1 MGIYMS
7 PKGNKHIISKYFY
20 NFRPT
25 EYTDSMKSLFTS
37 SVRPEEANRRYIL
50 PGLDGLRAIA
60 VLLVMV
66 YHFWPTVLPGGMIG
80 VDIFFV
86 ISGFL
91 ITSLLLREGALT
103 GKIALGNFWLRRAR
117 RLLPAIILLI
127 LVMGPVSL
135 LIGGDIQ
142 VNLSRQLTGAATFSS
157 NWISIFAG
165 NDYFAQT
172 SPELFTNFW
181 SLAVEE
187 QFYVV
192 WPLLIVGA
200 GVLLGRSWRRF
211 SVVMVLGIITSL
223 SAATTLLMFGSP
235 ISRVYYGTDTHLYGL
250 LLGALLAFARP
261 WSLYPPLQQSVLYR
275 VAQPFGLV
283 AFARVMISWLSL
295 FALIPYAMLVPESA
309 PGAIPWGLFGAS
321 LLALGVIQGMLPDML
336 AGASEMLRRLLNFAP
351 LRWVGERSYGLYLWH
366 WPLAVVMHYTLGAD
380 RSPLVNVGVL
390 VATFVIAE
398 MSYRWVETPIR
409 RYGFRGSANRFM
421 ALFQSPRTRFLPVS
435 VILAVVVAAAST
447 GLAVHTAP
455 TMTTAQ
461 KSVED
466 GKRAAAERLKARQEA
481 QAASASASPSA
492 SATGKE
498 AKASASASASASP
511 SASAVSAG
519 SVNSSQVSIVGD
531 SIVVAVSPELYDK
544 MPEASIDA
552 AEGRTIVKA
561 LPIIKS
567 MGANGQIRKTF
578 VLSVTANSTILDGQ
592 LDEVLAA
599 MPADSKLVLV
609 TGYGPRNLTWI
620 DYSNGKIREFA
631 AQHSDRVI
639 IADWNSAIR
648 QALQTQSGLLAS
660 DGVHPEVAGQAL
672 YAQVLMEAIAKAQK

>member
-1 MGIYMS
+1 
-7 PKGNKHIISKYFY
+7 
-20 NFRPT
+20 
-25 EYTDSMKSLFTS
+25 MKSLFTS
-37 SVRPEEANRRYIL
+37 SVRPYEANRRYIL

-60 VLLVMV
+60 VLLVIV

-91 ITSLLLREGALT
+91 ITSLLLREGALN
-103 GKIALGNFWLRRAR
+103 GRIALGSFWVRRAR
-117 RLLPAIILLI
+117 RLLPAIALMI
-127 LVMGPVSL
+127 LVLGPVSL
-135 LIGGDIQ
+135 IVGGDIQ
-142 VNLSRQLTGAATFSS
+142 VNLGRQLLGAATFSS

-187 QFYVV
+187 QFYVL
-192 WPLLIVGA
+192 WPLLIVASGL
-200 GVLLGRSWRRF
+200 LLGRRWRHF
-211 SVVMVLGIITSL
+211 SAVMVLGILASL
-223 SAATTLLMFGSP
+223 GVAAFLLMNGTP
-235 ISRVYYGTDTHLYGL
+235 ISRIYYGTDTHLYGL

-261 WSLYPPLQQSVLYR
+261 WSLYPPMGKKALYR
-275 VAQPFGLV
+275 VAQPFGLI
-283 AFARVMISWLSL
+283 AFTRVMVSWLSL
-295 FALIPYAMLVPESA
+295 FALIPYAILVPESA

-336 AGASEMLRRLLNFAP
+336 AGASEALRRLLNFAP

-366 WPLAVVMHYTLGAD
+366 WPLAVVMHYVLGAD

-390 VATFVIAE
+390 VATFAIAE

-409 RYGFRGSANRFM
+409 RRGFRESANRVIASFQNATVK
-421 ALFQSPRTRFLPVS
+421 ALPIALTLL
-435 VILAVVVAAAST
+435 VIAAAGAT
-447 GLAVHTAP
+447 GVAVRTAP

-461 KSVED
+461 QSVED

-481 QAASASASPSA
+481 RASASANPSA
-492 SATGKE
+492 T
-498 AKASASASASASP
+498 AKDDKDAKANASASASASQEATGP
-511 SASAVSAG
+511 I
-519 SVNSSQVSIVGD
+519 NSSQVTVVGD
-531 SIVVAVSPELYDK
+531 SIVVAVSPDLYDK
-544 MPEASIDA
+544 MPEAQIDA
-552 AEGRTIVKA
+552 AEGRTIAKA
-561 LPIIKS
+561 LPIIKT
-567 MGANGQIRKTF
+567 MGASGQIRKTL

-592 LDEVLAA
+592 LDQVLAA

-609 TGYGPRNLTWI
+609 TGYGPRNLSWI
-620 DYSNGKIREFA
+620 EHSNTKIHEFA
-631 AQHSDRVI
+631 SQHSDRVI

-660 DGVHPEVAGQAL
+660 DGVHPEAAGQEL
-672 YAQVLMEAIAKAQK
+672 YARVVEQAIAKAQKK

>member
-1 MGIYMS
+1 
-7 PKGNKHIISKYFY
+7 
-20 NFRPT
+20 
-25 EYTDSMKSLFTS
+25 MKSLFTS
-37 SVRPEEANRRYIL
+37 SVRPYEANRRYIL

-60 VLLVMV
+60 VLLVIV

-91 ITSLLLREGALT
+91 ITSLLLREGAMN
-103 GKIALGNFWLRRAR
+103 GRIALGSFWVRRAR
-117 RLLPAIILLI
+117 RLLPAIALMI
-127 LVMGPVSL
+127 LVLGPVSL
-135 LIGGDIQ
+135 IVGGDIQ
-142 VNLSRQLTGAATFSS
+142 VNLGRQLLGAATFSS

-187 QFYVV
+187 QFYVL
-192 WPLLIVGA
+192 WPLLIVASGL
-200 GVLLGRSWRRF
+200 LLGRRWRHF
-211 SVVMVLGIITSL
+211 SAVMVLGILASL
-223 SAATTLLMFGSP
+223 GAAAFLLMNGTP
-235 ISRVYYGTDTHLYGL
+235 ISRIYYGTDTHLYGL

-261 WSLYPPLQQSVLYR
+261 WSLYPPMGKKALYR
-275 VAQPFGLV
+275 VAQPFGLI
-283 AFARVMISWLSL
+283 AFTRVMVSWLSL
-295 FALIPYAMLVPESA
+295 FALIPYAILVPESA

-336 AGASEMLRRLLNFAP
+336 AGASEALRRLLNFAP

-366 WPLAVVMHYTLGAD
+366 WPLAVVMHYVLGAD

-390 VATFVIAE
+390 VATFAIAE

-409 RYGFRGSANRFM
+409 RRGFRESANRVIASFQNATVK
-421 ALFQSPRTRFLPVS
+421 ALPIALTLL
-435 VILAVVVAAAST
+435 VIAAAGAT
-447 GLAVHTAP
+447 GVAVRTAP

-461 KSVED
+461 QSVED

-481 QAASASASPSA
+481 R
-492 SATGKE
+492 
-498 AKASASASASASP
+498 ASASASASAAAKDGKDAKVNA
-511 SASAVSAG
+511 SASASASQEATG
-519 SVNSSQVSIVGD
+519 PINSSQVTVVGD
-531 SIVVAVSPELYDK
+531 SIVVAVSPDLYDK
-544 MPEASIDA
+544 MPEAQIDA
-552 AEGRTIVKA
+552 AEGRTIAKA
-561 LPIIKS
+561 LPIIKT
-567 MGANGQIRKTF
+567 MGASGQIRQTL

-609 TGYGPRNLTWI
+609 TGYGPRNLSWI
-620 DYSNGKIREFA
+620 EYSNTKIHEFA
-631 AQHSDRVI
+631 SQHSDRVI

-648 QALQTQSGLLAS
+648 QALQTQSGLLTS
-660 DGVHPEVAGQAL
+660 DGVHPEAAGQEL
-672 YAQVLMEAIAKAQK
+672 YARVVEQAIAKAQKK

>member
-1 MGIYMS
+1 
-7 PKGNKHIISKYFY
+7 
-20 NFRPT
+20 
-25 EYTDSMKSLFTS
+25 MKSLFTS
-37 SVRPEEANRRYIL
+37 SVRPYEANRRYIL

-60 VLLVMV
+60 VLLVIV

-91 ITSLLLREGALT
+91 ITSLLLREGALN
-103 GKIALGNFWLRRAR
+103 GRIALGSFWIRRAR
-117 RLLPAIILLI
+117 RLLPAIALMI
-127 LVMGPVSL
+127 LVLGPVSL
-135 LIGGDIQ
+135 IVGGDIQ
-142 VNLSRQLTGAATFSS
+142 VNLGRQLLGAATFSS

-187 QFYVV
+187 QFYVL
-192 WPLLIVGA
+192 WPLLIVASGL
-200 GVLLGRSWRRF
+200 LLGRRWRRF
-211 SVVMVLGIITSL
+211 SVVMVLGIVASL
-223 SAATTLLMFGSP
+223 GAATFLLMNGAP
-235 ISRVYYGTDTHLYGL
+235 VSRVYYGTDTHLYGL

-261 WSLYPPLQQSVLYR
+261 WSLYPPIGKKALYR

-283 AFARVMISWLSL
+283 AFIRVMVSWLSL
-295 FALIPYAMLVPESA
+295 FALIPYAILVPESA

-336 AGASEMLRRLLNFAP
+336 AGASEALRRLLNFAP

-366 WPLAVVMHYTLGAD
+366 WPLAVVMHYVLGAD

-390 VATFVIAE
+390 VATFAIAE

-409 RYGFRGSANRFM
+409 RHGFRGSANRVIASFQNATVK
-421 ALFQSPRTRFLPVS
+421 ALPIALTLL
-435 VILAVVVAAAST
+435 VIAAAGAT
-447 GLAVHTAP
+447 GVAVRTAP
-455 TMTTAQ
+455 AMTTAQ
-461 KSVED
+461 QSVED

-481 QAASASASPSA
+481 RASASANPTTKDGKDAKATASANPSA
-492 SATGKE
+492 SASQEATG
-498 AKASASASASASP
+498 P
-511 SASAVSAG
+511 ID
-519 SVNSSQVSIVGD
+519 SSQVTVVGD
-531 SIVVAVSPELYDK
+531 SIVVATSPDLYDK
-544 MPEASIDA
+544 MPEAQINA
-552 AEGRTIVKA
+552 AEGRTIANA

-567 MGANGQIRKTF
+567 MGANGQIRKTL

-592 LDEVLAA
+592 LDQVLAA

-609 TGYGPRNLTWI
+609 TGYGPRNLSWI
-620 DYSNGKIREFA
+620 EYSNTKIREFA
-631 AQHSDRVI
+631 SQHSDRVI

-660 DGVHPEVAGQAL
+660 DGVHPEAAGQEL
-672 YAQVLMEAIAKAQK
+672 YARVVEQAIAKAQKK

>member
-1 MGIYMS
+1 
-7 PKGNKHIISKYFY
+7 
-20 NFRPT
+20 
-25 EYTDSMKSLFTS
+25 MKSLFTS
-37 SVRPEEANRRYIL
+37 SVRPYEANRRYIL

-60 VLLVMV
+60 VLLVIV

-91 ITSLLLREGALT
+91 ITSLLLREGALN
-103 GKIALGNFWLRRAR
+103 GRIALGSFWVRRAR
-117 RLLPAIILLI
+117 RLLPAIALMI
-127 LVMGPVSL
+127 LVLGPVSL
-135 LIGGDIQ
+135 IVGGDIQ
-142 VNLSRQLTGAATFSS
+142 VNLGRQLLGAATFSS

-187 QFYVV
+187 QFYVL
-192 WPLLIVGA
+192 WPLLIVASGL
-200 GVLLGRSWRRF
+200 LLGRRWRHF
-211 SVVMVLGIITSL
+211 SAIMVLGILASL
-223 SAATTLLMFGSP
+223 GVAAFLLMNGTP
-235 ISRVYYGTDTHLYGL
+235 ISRIYYGTDTHLYGL

-261 WSLYPPLQQSVLYR
+261 WSLYPPMGKKALYR
-275 VAQPFGLV
+275 VAQPFGLI
-283 AFARVMISWLSL
+283 AFTRVMVSWLSL
-295 FALIPYAMLVPESA
+295 FALIPYAILVPESA

-336 AGASEMLRRLLNFAP
+336 AGASEALRRLLNFAP

-366 WPLAVVMHYTLGAD
+366 WPLAVVMHYVLGAD

-390 VATFVIAE
+390 VATFAIAE

-409 RYGFRGSANRFM
+409 RRGFRESANRVIASFQNATVK
-421 ALFQSPRTRFLPVS
+421 ALPIALTLL
-435 VILAVVVAAAST
+435 VIAAAGAT
-447 GLAVHTAP
+447 GVAVRTAP

-461 KSVED
+461 QSVED

-481 QAASASASPSA
+481 RASASANPSA
-492 SATGKE
+492 T
-498 AKASASASASASP
+498 AKDDKDAKADASASASASQEATGP
-511 SASAVSAG
+511 I
-519 SVNSSQVSIVGD
+519 NSSQVTVVGD
-531 SIVVAVSPELYDK
+531 SIVVAVSPDLYDK
-544 MPEASIDA
+544 MPEAQIDA
-552 AEGRTIVKA
+552 AEGRTIAKA
-561 LPIIKS
+561 LPIIKT
-567 MGANGQIRKTF
+567 MGASGQIRKTL

-592 LDEVLAA
+592 LDQVLAA

-609 TGYGPRNLTWI
+609 TGYGPRNLSWI
-620 DYSNGKIREFA
+620 EYSNTKIHEFA
-631 AQHSDRVI
+631 SQHSDRVI

-660 DGVHPEVAGQAL
+660 DGVHPEAAGQEL
-672 YAQVLMEAIAKAQK
+672 YARVVEQAIAKAQKK

>member
-1 MGIYMS
+1 
-7 PKGNKHIISKYFY
+7 
-20 NFRPT
+20 
-25 EYTDSMKSLFTS
+25 MKSLFTS
-37 SVRPEEANRRYIL
+37 SVRPYEANRRYIL

-60 VLLVMV
+60 VLLVIV

-91 ITSLLLREGALT
+91 ITSLLLREGALN
-103 GKIALGNFWLRRAR
+103 GRIALGSFWVRRAR
-117 RLLPAIILLI
+117 RLLPAIALMI
-127 LVMGPVSL
+127 LVLGPVSL
-135 LIGGDIQ
+135 IVGGDIQ
-142 VNLSRQLTGAATFSS
+142 VNLGRQLLGAATFSS

-187 QFYVV
+187 QFYVL
-192 WPLLIVGA
+192 WPLLIVASGL
-200 GVLLGRSWRRF
+200 LLGRHWRHF
-211 SVVMVLGIITSL
+211 SAVMVLGILASL
-223 SAATTLLMFGSP
+223 GAAAFLLMNGTP
-235 ISRVYYGTDTHLYGL
+235 ISRIYYGTDTHLYGL

-261 WSLYPPLQQSVLYR
+261 WSLYPPMGKKALYR

-283 AFARVMISWLSL
+283 AFTRVMVSWLSL
-295 FALIPYAMLVPESA
+295 FALIPYAILVPESA

-336 AGASEMLRRLLNFAP
+336 AGASEALRRLLNFAP

-366 WPLAVVMHYTLGAD
+366 WPLAVVMHYVLGAD

-390 VATFVIAE
+390 VATFAIAE

-409 RYGFRGSANRFM
+409 RRGFRESANRVIASFQNATVK
-421 ALFQSPRTRFLPVS
+421 ALPIALTLL
-435 VILAVVVAAAST
+435 VIAAAGAT
-447 GLAVHTAP
+447 GVAVRTAP

-461 KSVED
+461 QSVED

-481 QAASASASPSA
+481 RASASANPSA
-492 SATGKE
+492 TTKDDKD
-498 AKASASASASASP
+498 AKADASASASASQEATGP
-511 SASAVSAG
+511 I
-519 SVNSSQVSIVGD
+519 NSSQVTVVGD
-531 SIVVAVSPELYDK
+531 SIVVAVSPDLYDK
-544 MPEASIDA
+544 MPEAQIDA
-552 AEGRTIVKA
+552 AEGRTIAKA
-561 LPIIKS
+561 LPIIKT
-567 MGANGQIRKTF
+567 MGASGQIRKTL

-592 LDEVLAA
+592 LDQVLAA

-609 TGYGPRNLTWI
+609 TGYGPRNLSWI
-620 DYSNGKIREFA
+620 EYSNTKIHEFA
-631 AQHSDRVI
+631 SQHSDRVI

-660 DGVHPEVAGQAL
+660 DGVHPEAAGQEL
-672 YAQVLMEAIAKAQK
+672 YARVVEQAIAKAQKK

>member
-1 MGIYMS
+1 
-7 PKGNKHIISKYFY
+7 
-20 NFRPT
+20 
-25 EYTDSMKSLFTS
+25 MKSLFTS
-37 SVRPEEANRRYIL
+37 SVRPYEANRRYIL

-60 VLLVMV
+60 VLLVIV

-91 ITSLLLREGALT
+91 ITSLLLREGALN
-103 GKIALGNFWLRRAR
+103 GRIALGSFWIRRAR
-117 RLLPAIILLI
+117 RLLPAIALMI
-127 LVMGPVSL
+127 LVLGPVSL
-135 LIGGDIQ
+135 IVGGDIQ
-142 VNLSRQLTGAATFSS
+142 VNLGRQLLGAATFSS

-187 QFYVV
+187 QFYVL
-192 WPLLIVGA
+192 WPLLIVASGL
-200 GVLLGRSWRRF
+200 LLGRRWRRF
-211 SVVMVLGIITSL
+211 SVVMVLGIVASL
-223 SAATTLLMFGSP
+223 GAATFLLMNGAP
-235 ISRVYYGTDTHLYGL
+235 VSRIYYGTDTHLYGL

-261 WSLYPPLQQSVLYR
+261 WSLYPPIGKKALYR

-283 AFARVMISWLSL
+283 AFIRVMVSWLSL
-295 FALIPYAMLVPESA
+295 FALIPYAILVPESA

-336 AGASEMLRRLLNFAP
+336 AGASEALRRLLNFAP

-366 WPLAVVMHYTLGAD
+366 WPLAVVMHYVLGAD

-390 VATFVIAE
+390 VATFAIAE
-398 MSYRWVETPIR
+398 ISYRWVETPIR
-409 RYGFRGSANRFM
+409 RHGFRGSANRVIASFQNATVK
-421 ALFQSPRTRFLPVS
+421 ALPIALTLL
-435 VILAVVVAAAST
+435 VIAAAGAT
-447 GLAVHTAP
+447 GVAVRTAP
-455 TMTTAQ
+455 AMTTAQ
-461 KSVED
+461 QSVED

-481 QAASASASPSA
+481 RASASANPTTKDGKDAKATASANPSA
-492 SATGKE
+492 SASQEATG
-498 AKASASASASASP
+498 P
-511 SASAVSAG
+511 ID
-519 SVNSSQVSIVGD
+519 SSQVTVVGD
-531 SIVVAVSPELYDK
+531 SIVVATSPDLYDK
-544 MPEASIDA
+544 MPEAQINA
-552 AEGRTIVKA
+552 AEGRTIANA

-567 MGANGQIRKTF
+567 MGANGQIRKTL

-592 LDEVLAA
+592 LDQVLAA

-609 TGYGPRNLTWI
+609 TGYGPRNLSWI
-620 DYSNGKIREFA
+620 EYSNTKIREFA
-631 AQHSDRVI
+631 SQHSDRVI

-660 DGVHPEVAGQAL
+660 DGVHPEAAGQEL
-672 YAQVLMEAIAKAQK
+672 YARVVEQAIAKAQKK

>member
-1 MGIYMS
+1 
-7 PKGNKHIISKYFY
+7 
-20 NFRPT
+20 
-25 EYTDSMKSLFTS
+25 MKSLFTS
-37 SVRPEEANRRYIL
+37 SVRPYEANRRYIL

-60 VLLVMV
+60 VLLVIV

-91 ITSLLLREGALT
+91 ITSLLLREGALN
-103 GKIALGNFWLRRAR
+103 GRIALGSFWVRRAR
-117 RLLPAIILLI
+117 RLLPAIALMI
-127 LVMGPVSL
+127 LVLGPVSL
-135 LIGGDIQ
+135 IVGGDIQ
-142 VNLSRQLTGAATFSS
+142 VNLGRQLLGAATFSS

-187 QFYVV
+187 QFYVL
-192 WPLLIVGA
+192 WPLLIVASGL
-200 GVLLGRSWRRF
+200 LLGRHWRHF
-211 SVVMVLGIITSL
+211 SAVMVLGILASL
-223 SAATTLLMFGSP
+223 GVAAFLLMNGTP
-235 ISRVYYGTDTHLYGL
+235 ISRIYYGTDTHLYGL

-261 WSLYPPLQQSVLYR
+261 WSLYPPMGKKALYR
-275 VAQPFGLV
+275 VAQPFGLI
-283 AFARVMISWLSL
+283 AFTRVMVSWLSL
-295 FALIPYAMLVPESA
+295 FALIPYAILVPESA

-336 AGASEMLRRLLNFAP
+336 AGASEALRRLLNFAP

-366 WPLAVVMHYTLGAD
+366 WPLAVVMHYVLGAD

-390 VATFVIAE
+390 VATFAIAE

-409 RYGFRGSANRFM
+409 RRGFRESANRVIASFQNATVK
-421 ALFQSPRTRFLPVS
+421 ALPIALTLL
-435 VILAVVVAAAST
+435 VIAAAGAT
-447 GLAVHTAP
+447 GVAVRTAP

-461 KSVED
+461 QSVED

-481 QAASASASPSA
+481 RASASANPSA
-492 SATGKE
+492 T
-498 AKASASASASASP
+498 AKDDKDAKADASASASASQEATGP
-511 SASAVSAG
+511 I
-519 SVNSSQVSIVGD
+519 NSSQVTVVGD
-531 SIVVAVSPELYDK
+531 SIVVAVSPDLYDK
-544 MPEASIDA
+544 MPEAQIDA
-552 AEGRTIVKA
+552 AEGRTIAKA
-561 LPIIKS
+561 LPIIKT
-567 MGANGQIRKTF
+567 MGASGQIRKTL

-592 LDEVLAA
+592 LDQVLAA

-609 TGYGPRNLTWI
+609 TGYGPRNLSWI
-620 DYSNGKIREFA
+620 EYSNTKIHEFA
-631 AQHSDRVI
+631 SQHSDRVI

-660 DGVHPEVAGQAL
+660 DGVHPEAAGQEL
-672 YAQVLMEAIAKAQK
+672 YARVVEQAIAKAQKK

>member
-1 MGIYMS
+1 
-7 PKGNKHIISKYFY
+7 
-20 NFRPT
+20 
-25 EYTDSMKSLFTS
+25 MKSLFTS
-37 SVRPEEANRRYIL
+37 SVRPYEANRRYIL

-60 VLLVMV
+60 VLLVIV

-91 ITSLLLREGALT
+91 ITSLLLREGALN
-103 GKIALGNFWLRRAR
+103 GRIALGSFWIRRAR
-117 RLLPAIILLI
+117 RLLPAIALMI
-127 LVMGPVSL
+127 LVLGPVSL
-135 LIGGDIQ
+135 VVGGDIQ
-142 VNLSRQLTGAATFSS
+142 VNLGRQLLGAATFSS

-187 QFYVV
+187 QFYVL
-192 WPLLIVGA
+192 WPLLIVASGL
-200 GVLLGRSWRRF
+200 LLGRRWRRF
-211 SVVMVLGIITSL
+211 SVVMVLGIVASL
-223 SAATTLLMFGSP
+223 GAATFLLMNGAP
-235 ISRVYYGTDTHLYGL
+235 VSRVYYGTDTHLYGL

-261 WSLYPPLQQSVLYR
+261 WSLYPPIGKKALYR

-283 AFARVMISWLSL
+283 AFIRVMVSWLSL
-295 FALIPYAMLVPESA
+295 FALIPYAILVPESA

-336 AGASEMLRRLLNFAP
+336 AGASEALRRLLNFAP

-366 WPLAVVMHYTLGAD
+366 WPLAVVMHYVLGAD

-390 VATFVIAE
+390 VATFAIAE

-409 RYGFRGSANRFM
+409 RHGFRGSANRVIASFQNATVK
-421 ALFQSPRTRFLPVS
+421 ALPIALTLL
-435 VILAVVVAAAST
+435 VIAAAGAT
-447 GLAVHTAP
+447 GVAVRTAP
-455 TMTTAQ
+455 AMTTAQ
-461 KSVED
+461 QSVED

-481 QAASASASPSA
+481 RASASANPTTKDGKDAKATASANPSA
-492 SATGKE
+492 SASQEATG
-498 AKASASASASASP
+498 P
-511 SASAVSAG
+511 ID
-519 SVNSSQVSIVGD
+519 SSQVTVVGD
-531 SIVVAVSPELYDK
+531 SIVVATSPDLYDK
-544 MPEASIDA
+544 MPEAQINA
-552 AEGRTIVKA
+552 AEGRTIANA

-567 MGANGQIRKTF
+567 MGANGQIRKTL

-592 LDEVLAA
+592 LDQVLAA

-609 TGYGPRNLTWI
+609 TGYGPRNLSWI
-620 DYSNGKIREFA
+620 EYSNTKIREFA
-631 AQHSDRVI
+631 SQHSDRVI

-660 DGVHPEVAGQAL
+660 DGVHPEAAGQEL
-672 YAQVLMEAIAKAQK
+672 YARVVEQAIAKAQKK

>member
-1 MGIYMS
+1 
-7 PKGNKHIISKYFY
+7 
-20 NFRPT
+20 
-25 EYTDSMKSLFTS
+25 MKSLFTS
-37 SVRPEEANRRYIL
+37 SVRPYEANRRYIL

-60 VLLVMV
+60 VLLVIV

-91 ITSLLLREGALT
+91 ITSLLLREGALN
-103 GKIALGNFWLRRAR
+103 GRIALGSFWVRRAR
-117 RLLPAIILLI
+117 RLLPAIALMI
-127 LVMGPVSL
+127 LVLGPVSL
-135 LIGGDIQ
+135 IVGGDIQ
-142 VNLSRQLTGAATFSS
+142 VNLGRQLLGAATFSS

-187 QFYVV
+187 QFYVL
-192 WPLLIVGA
+192 WPLLIVASGL
-200 GVLLGRSWRRF
+200 LLGRRWRHF
-211 SVVMVLGIITSL
+211 SAVMVLGILASL
-223 SAATTLLMFGSP
+223 GAAAFLLMNGTP
-235 ISRVYYGTDTHLYGL
+235 ISRIYYGTDTHLYGL

-261 WSLYPPLQQSVLYR
+261 WSLYPPMGKKALYR
-275 VAQPFGLV
+275 VAQPFGLI
-283 AFARVMISWLSL
+283 AFTRVMVSWLSL
-295 FALIPYAMLVPESA
+295 FALIPYAILVPESA

-336 AGASEMLRRLLNFAP
+336 AGASEALRRLLNFAP

-366 WPLAVVMHYTLGAD
+366 WPLAVVMHYVLGAD

-390 VATFVIAE
+390 VATFAIAE

-409 RYGFRGSANRFM
+409 RRGFRESANRVIASFQNATVK
-421 ALFQSPRTRFLPVS
+421 ALPIALTLL
-435 VILAVVVAAAST
+435 VIAAAGAT
-447 GLAVHTAP
+447 GVAVRTAP

-461 KSVED
+461 QSVED

-481 QAASASASPSA
+481 RASASANPSA
-492 SATGKE
+492 T
-498 AKASASASASASP
+498 AKDDKDAKANASASASASQEATGP
-511 SASAVSAG
+511 I
-519 SVNSSQVSIVGD
+519 NSSQVTVVGD
-531 SIVVAVSPELYDK
+531 SIVVAVSPDLYDK
-544 MPEASIDA
+544 MPEAQIDA
-552 AEGRTIVKA
+552 AEGRTIAKA
-561 LPIIKS
+561 LPIIKT
-567 MGANGQIRKTF
+567 MGASGQIRKTL

-592 LDEVLAA
+592 LDQVLAA

-609 TGYGPRNLTWI
+609 TGYGPRNLSWI
-620 DYSNGKIREFA
+620 EYSNTKIHEFA
-631 AQHSDRVI
+631 SQHSDRVI

-660 DGVHPEVAGQAL
+660 DGVHPEAAGQEL
-672 YAQVLMEAIAKAQK
+672 YARVVEQAIAKAQKK

>member
-1 MGIYMS
+1 
-7 PKGNKHIISKYFY
+7 
-20 NFRPT
+20 
-25 EYTDSMKSLFTS
+25 MKSLFTS
-37 SVRPEEANRRYIL
+37 SVRPYEANRRYIL

-60 VLLVMV
+60 VLLVIV

-91 ITSLLLREGALT
+91 ITSLLLREGALN
-103 GKIALGNFWLRRAR
+103 GRIALGSFWVRRAR
-117 RLLPAIILLI
+117 RLLPAIALMI
-127 LVMGPVSL
+127 LVLGPVSL
-135 LIGGDIQ
+135 IVGGDIQ
-142 VNLSRQLTGAATFSS
+142 VNLGRQLLGAATFSS

-187 QFYVV
+187 QFYVL
-192 WPLLIVGA
+192 WPLLIVASGL
-200 GVLLGRSWRRF
+200 LLGRRWRHF
-211 SVVMVLGIITSL
+211 SAVMVLGILASL
-223 SAATTLLMFGSP
+223 GAAAFLLMNGTP
-235 ISRVYYGTDTHLYGL
+235 ISRIYYGTDTHLYGL

-261 WSLYPPLQQSVLYR
+261 WSLYPPMGKKALYR
-275 VAQPFGLV
+275 VAQPFGLI
-283 AFARVMISWLSL
+283 AFTRVMVSWLSL
-295 FALIPYAMLVPESA
+295 FALIPYAILVPESA

-336 AGASEMLRRLLNFAP
+336 AGASEALRRLLNFAP

-366 WPLAVVMHYTLGAD
+366 WPLAVVMHYVLGAD

-390 VATFVIAE
+390 VATFAIAE

-409 RYGFRGSANRFM
+409 RRGFRESANRVIASFQNATVK
-421 ALFQSPRTRFLPVS
+421 ALPIALTLL
-435 VILAVVVAAAST
+435 VIAAAGAT
-447 GLAVHTAP
+447 GVAVRTAP

-461 KSVED
+461 QSVED

-481 QAASASASPSA
+481 R
-492 SATGKE
+492 
-498 AKASASASASASP
+498 ASASASASAAAKDGKDAKVNA
-511 SASAVSAG
+511 SASASASQEATG
-519 SVNSSQVSIVGD
+519 PINSSQVTVVGD
-531 SIVVAVSPELYDK
+531 SIVVAVSPDLYDK
-544 MPEASIDA
+544 MPEAQIDA
-552 AEGRTIVKA
+552 AEGRTIAKA
-561 LPIIKS
+561 LPIIKT
-567 MGANGQIRKTF
+567 MGASGQIRQTL

-609 TGYGPRNLTWI
+609 TGYGPRNLSWI
-620 DYSNGKIREFA
+620 EYSNTKIHEFA
-631 AQHSDRVI
+631 SQHSDRVI

-648 QALQTQSGLLAS
+648 QALQTQSGLLTS
-660 DGVHPEVAGQAL
+660 DGVHPEAAGQEL
-672 YAQVLMEAIAKAQK
+672 YARVVEQAIAKAQKK

>member
-1 MGIYMS
+1 
-7 PKGNKHIISKYFY
+7 
-20 NFRPT
+20 
-25 EYTDSMKSLFTS
+25 MKSLFTS
-37 SVRPEEANRRYIL
+37 SVRPDEANRRYIL

-103 GKIALGNFWLRRAR
+103 GKIALGSFWIRRAR
-117 RLLPAIILLI
+117 RLLPAITLLI

-142 VNLSRQLTGAATFSS
+142 VNLGRQLAGAATFSS

-192 WPLLIVGA
+192 WPLLIVAA
-200 GVLLGRSWRRF
+200 GLLLRRHWRRF
-211 SVVMVLGIITSL
+211 SVVMVLGILASL
-223 SAATTLLMFGSP
+223 SVATALLMSGAP

-295 FALIPYAMLVPESA
+295 FALIPYAILVPESA

-321 LLALGVIQGMLPDML
+321 LLALGVIQGILPDML

-366 WPLAVVMHYTLGAD
+366 WPLAVVMHYLMGAD

-409 RYGFRGSANRFM
+409 RYGFRGSASRFM
-421 ALFQSPRTRFLPVS
+421 ALFQSPRTRLLPVS
-435 VILAVVVAAAST
+435 VTLAVVVAAAST

-492 SATGKE
+492 SAAGKD
-498 AKASASASASASP
+498 AKALASASP

-519 SVNSSQVSIVGD
+519 SVNSSQVTIVGD

-552 AEGRTIVKA
+552 AEGRTIAKA

-599 MPADSKLVLV
+599 MPSDSKLVLV

-620 DYSNGKIREFA
+620 DYSNGKISEFA
-631 AQHSDRVI
+631 AQHSDRVV
-639 IADWNSAIR
+639 IADWNSTIR

-660 DGVHPEVAGQAL
+660 DGVHPEAAGQEL